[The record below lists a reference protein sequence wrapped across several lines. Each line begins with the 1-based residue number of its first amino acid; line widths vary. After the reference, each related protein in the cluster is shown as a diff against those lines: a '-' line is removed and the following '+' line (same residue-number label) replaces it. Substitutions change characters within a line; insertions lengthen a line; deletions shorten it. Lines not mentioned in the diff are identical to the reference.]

1 VNGQESET
9 VAITGCKA
17 CRAGIP
23 QSDRFCRL
31 CGASQTDPLVPA
43 TETLPEG
50 LPSSGSLACWRP
62 PSDYVTRVMPRG
74 AFCESLSGPLV
85 KAVADGLSANLSL
98 RFLDRRV
105 KRIVLILVSVPIWLM
120 IVLLS
125 PLETYATVKG
135 ISDQR

>member
-1 VNGQESET
+1 MNGQESET
-9 VAITGCKA
+9 VAIMGCKA
-17 CRAGIP
+17 CGAGIP

-31 CGASQTDPLVPA
+31 CGASQIDRLTPA
-43 TETLPEG
+43 TEALPEG
-50 LPSSGSLACWRP
+50 LPSSGSLACWKP
-62 PSDYVTRVMPRG
+62 PSHYATRAMPRG
-74 AFCESLSGPLV
+74 AFNESLSGPLV

-125 PLETYATVKG
+125 PLETYAAVKA

>member
-1 VNGQESET
+1 MSGQESVT
-9 VAITGCKA
+9 ISIAGCKA
-17 CRAGIP
+17 CGAGIP

-31 CGASQTDPLVPA
+31 CGASQTDLLSLA

-50 LPSSGSLACWRP
+50 LALSDSLECWKP
-62 PSDYVTRVMPRG
+62 PSDYATRVMPRG

-85 KAVADGLSANLSL
+85 KAVADGLSSNLSL

-125 PLETYATVKG
+125 PLETYAAVKG